1 MNGLLTS
8 PKKMADTDRQSL
20 VGGDVMATSLS
31 ARSDLADWVDL
42 MEVVEALCPKWPA
55 RTPEKYTVFKL

>member
-1 MNGLLTS
+1 MNTS
-8 PKKMADTDRQSL
+8 TKSPLKKTERDLQPLA
-20 VGGDVMATSLS
+20 GGEGMATSLS

>member
-1 MNGLLTS
+1 MNTS
-8 PKKMADTDRQSL
+8 PKSPLKKTKRDLQPL

-31 ARSDLADWVDL
+31 AGSDLADWVDL

-55 RTPEKYTVFKL
+55 RPAEKYTEFLL

>member
-8 PKKMADTDRQSL
+8 PKKTADTDRQPL
-20 VGGDVMATSLS
+20 VGGDVVATSLS

-55 RTPEKYTVFKL
+55 RPAEKYTEFLL

>member
-1 MNGLLTS
+1 MNGLLTL
-8 PKKMADTDRQSL
+8 PKKTADTDRQSL

-31 ARSDLADWVDL
+31 AGSDLADWVDL

-55 RTPEKYTVFKL
+55 RPAEKYTEFLL